1 MSHEERRNAAG
12 QAGSPDDEAGRRYRY
27 YRDMGW
33 WPGEPLIRR
42 YLRIS
47 GRIPDALAVA
57 DSRGRELT
65 HRQLTDLAERYAG
78 DLSRSGVRAG
88 DVVLSVLPNRVE
100 WQAVLLAIFQIG
112 AIPATLP
119 VRIDAANLRYVAE
132 LAGARAL
139 VVGAGE
145 KTAVPADL
153 AVDVAARS
161 PHAQHVFQ
169 ISEGG
174 DLCLARRGTGDE
186 PERPAVPGLD
196 HLMFTSSTTGHPK
209 AVMHTADTL
218 AALNVTFSERFG
230 LGAKA
235 PIFMPSPLGHSVG
248 AIHGARLSLF
258 NAAPLVLQ
266 DQWDPERALT
276 LVDRYKATFTAA
288 ATPFLADLLDV
299 PHRGGRSKLDSVR
312 WFLCGGAPV
321 PPALMDRTREA
332 FPQTRVTVLWGMT
345 EGGLTT
351 CVAGSPWSKVR
362 STCGI
367 GLPGLELETIDREG
381 NHLAAH
387 TEGELVMRGPGV
399 FTGYLRQEHLYRA
412 QLIDGG
418 FFRTGDLAAIDENG
432 YVRITGR
439 LKDLIIRSG
448 VNIASLPIED
458 ALAAHPNV
466 AGVAVIGAPDP
477 RLGERICAVIESKG
491 RRPSLEELVAF
502 VLDRGLPKYHAPE
515 LIRYVEAMP
524 RTAAGKIRKIA
535 LRPLVETG
543 ASSLEGDARGVE
555 AEVSNTEAGT
565 SSVDGG
571 ASTHASSVEA
581 GTPSVA
587 AGASS
592 ADPSVR
598 PASNS
603 VERDQPHASNP
614 DAPAVPR

>member
-1 MSHEERRNAAG
+1 MSHEPRLDTADPA
-12 QAGSPDDEAGRRYRY
+12 AGSPDDQARHRHRY
-27 YRDMGW
+27 YREMGW

-42 YLRIS
+42 YRQVS
-47 GRIPDALAVA
+47 GRKPDALAVA

-65 HRQLTDLAERYAG
+65 HRQLGDLAEHYAA
-78 DLSRSGVRAG
+78 DLSRSGVRPG
-88 DVVLSVLPNRVE
+88 DVVISVLPNRVE
-100 WQAVLLAIFQIG
+100 WQALLLAVFRIG

-119 VRIDAANLRYVAE
+119 VRTDAANLRYVAD

-145 KTAVPADL
+145 NTAAPAGL
-153 AVDVAARS
+153 AVDIAAHS

-169 ISEGG
+169 ISHDG
-174 DLCLARRGTGDE
+174 DLCLVRAGRGGE
-186 PERPAVPGLD
+186 PERPAIQDLN
-196 HLMFTSSTTGHPK
+196 HLMFTSSTTGYPK

-218 AALNVTFSERFG
+218 AALNVAFTERFG
-230 LGAKA
+230 LGAEA

-258 NAAPLVLQ
+258 NAAPLILQ
-266 DQWDPERALT
+266 DQWDPERALM
-276 LVDRYKATFTAA
+276 LVDRYQTFFTAA

-299 PHRGGRSKLDSVR
+299 QHRDGRPIFESVR

-351 CVAGSPWSKVR
+351 CVAASPWSKVR

-381 NHLAAH
+381 KRLAAQ

-399 FTGYLRQEHLYRA
+399 FTGYLRQEHVYRS
-412 QLIDGG
+412 QLVDGG
-418 FFRTGDLAAIDENG
+418 FFRTGDLAAIDEEG

-439 LKDLIIRSG
+439 LKDLIIRGG
-448 VNIASLPIED
+448 VNIAPLPIEE

-477 RLGERICAVIESKG
+477 RLGERLCAVIEPKG

-502 VLDRGLPKYHAPE
+502 VLDRGIPKYHAPE
-515 LIRYVEAMP
+515 LVRYIEAMP

-543 ASSLEGDARGVE
+543 AP
-555 AEVSNTEAGT
+555 
-565 SSVDGG
+565 SVD
-571 ASTHASSVEA
+571 A
-581 GTPSVA
+581 PS
-587 AGASS
+587 
-592 ADPSVR
+592 
-598 PASNS
+598 
-603 VERDQPHASNP
+603 P
-614 DAPAVPR
+614 DGPRMPP